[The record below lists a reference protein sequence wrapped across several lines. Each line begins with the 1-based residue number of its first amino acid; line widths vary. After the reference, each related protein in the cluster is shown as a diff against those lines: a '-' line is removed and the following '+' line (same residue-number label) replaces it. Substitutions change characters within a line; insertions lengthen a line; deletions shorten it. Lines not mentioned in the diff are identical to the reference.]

1 MRNRILTIGFTL
13 QNHLREKD
21 EHFPAESSISVE
33 LCSVGVSVTTF
44 SSKDQALE
52 AVIGGLSRVARA
64 VVAIPVEG
72 RTRSLSPLAESSY
85 RQTARNWGY
94 TEVEIQEWTST
105 IMSRLRAEVA
115 AQELGEQK
123 NNDDP
128 SLATPS
134 AA

>member
-1 MRNRILTIGFTL
+1 M
-13 QNHLREKD
+13 
-21 EHFPAESSISVE
+21 
-33 LCSVGVSVTTF
+33 TF

-52 AVIGGLSRVARA
+52 AVIGGLSRVAQA

-72 RTRSLSPLAESSY
+72 RTRALAAAESSY

-134 AA
+134 SSLSVQSGTRSLSCPSSATVADRPPGSLLRLQGQQIQHY

>member
-1 MRNRILTIGFTL
+1 M
-13 QNHLREKD
+13 
-21 EHFPAESSISVE
+21 
-33 LCSVGVSVTTF
+33 TF
-44 SSKDQALE
+44 SSKEEALQ

-64 VVAIPVEG
+64 VVAVPVEA
-72 RTRSLSPLAESSY
+72 RTRALAAAENSY

-115 AQELGEQK
+115 AQELGEQTH
-123 NNDDP
+123 NDDP

-134 AA
+134 SAA

>member
-1 MRNRILTIGFTL
+1 M
-13 QNHLREKD
+13 
-21 EHFPAESSISVE
+21 
-33 LCSVGVSVTTF
+33 TF
-44 SSKDQALE
+44 SSKEQLLE
-52 AVIGGLSRVARA
+52 AAIGGLSRVAQV
-64 VVAIPVEG
+64 VVAIPAEG
-72 RTRSLSPLAESSY
+72 RAKALAAAEVSY

-115 AQELGEQK
+115 AQELAEQK

>member
-1 MRNRILTIGFTL
+1 M
-13 QNHLREKD
+13 
-21 EHFPAESSISVE
+21 
-33 LCSVGVSVTTF
+33 TF

-64 VVAIPVEG
+64 VVAIPVES
-72 RTRSLSPLAESSY
+72 RTRALAAAENSY

-94 TEVEIQEWTST
+94 MDVEIQEWTST

-115 AQELGEQK
+115 AQESGEQK
-123 NNDDP
+123 NDDAP